1 MDDDLGNSGASFLRV
16 SGMCRSPDSSGKPVT
31 RDGRIFPGST
41 GDIRST
47 RGPVQKRRRRGAD
60 LQRIAGNCCPKPT
73 YCGLRLVNLYIYIMK
88 IESQIEKISRFG
100 HLELLANQIVE
111 GFISGMHKSPFHGFS
126 AEFAEHK
133 VYNAG
138 ESTKH
143 IDWKL
148 FAKTDRLYTKRF
160 EEETNLRCHLIIDN
174 SSSMHYP
181 KLDAGVPFFRSKIGF
196 AVLASAVLMN
206 LLKKQR
212 DAVGL
217 SVYSDAYEYYAPEK
231 GSDRHH
237 RMLLSKLED
246 MLINPKQARQTDTI
260 TFLHQIAEKMHRRS
274 MIILFTDMFQP
285 EDEDKLVSALQ
296 HLRHNKHKVVLF
308 HVLEQEKE
316 LQFAFDNAP
325 RKFIDVETGEEI
337 NIFADNIRENYE
349 KEVGR
354 YFQSLALRC
363 AQNQIRYV
371 PVAVEGDFDK
381 ILMTYLAEKQLFG

>member
-1 MDDDLGNSGASFLRV
+1 MNIDNQIATISSF
-16 SGMCRSPDSSGKPVT
+16 
-31 RDGRIFPGST
+31 
-41 GDIRST
+41 
-47 RGPVQKRRRRGAD
+47 Q
-60 LQRIAGNCCPKPT
+60 
-73 YCGLRLVNLYIYIMK
+73 
-88 IESQIEKISRFG
+88 

-181 KLDAGVPFFRSKIGF
+181 KLKENQFFYENKIGF
-196 AVLASAVLMN
+196 SVLASAVLMN

-217 SVYSDAYEYYAPEK
+217 SIFSDTYEYFAPEK

-237 RMLLSKLED
+237 RMLLSHLENV
-246 MLINPKQARQTDTI
+246 LQAPKEAKQTDTI
-260 TFLHQIAEKMHRRS
+260 TYLHQIAEKMHRRS
-274 MIILFTDMFQP
+274 MIVLFTDMFQG
-285 EDEDKLVSALQ
+285 EDDERLFKALQ
-296 HLRHNKHKVVLF
+296 HLKHNKHKVVLF
-308 HVLEQEKE
+308 HVVDRKTE
-316 LQFAFDNAP
+316 FSFNFDNAP
-325 RKFIDVETGEEI
+325 RKFIDVETGDEVNLFAENVKEE
-337 NIFADNIRENYE
+337 YE
-349 KEVGR
+349 KLAES
-354 YFQSLALRC
+354 YFEKVANTCALYK
-363 AQNQIRYV
+363 IKYV
-371 PVAVEGDFDK
+371 PVSVDEKFEK
-381 ILMTYLAEKQLFG
+381 IMTTYLIEKQKFG